1 MSINKHSTLVG
12 VGLGFS
18 LVYLGMLVS
27 MAYNGFQMDLQVFQ
41 DAGFAI
47 VRGEPLFD
55 GFHTRSGF
63 AFIYPPFAALL
74 MAPMSVI
81 GATPLQLAWA
91 AVEAFSVAVTMY
103 GGLRLA
109 RVDKDHAWCWAACLL
124 GIGLWIEPIRNG
136 LFFGQV
142 DIVLVALVVADLAGM
157 TPRRFRGVLIGIAAG
172 IKITPLAFL
181 LILALRK
188 DVASIL
194 RAIVTL
200 AATIVIGFAAR
211 PSDSRL
217 FWTEVVLDTN
227 RAGDKSFFRNQALT
241 GLLSRHG
248 LTPDT
253 ALFVGV
259 WAVLVAI
266 VLIIAL
272 YALVVLTKRGDQ
284 LGVLFVFALLVC
296 TAQPYAVTHHWAI
309 MSVLVPLVAVQ
320 FARGFEYKWWCVLLL
335 VIQGVGPNW
344 LADPDRGFSSNPFLS
359 ALGDIQGVTAIIAL
373 VCCALLVR
381 RGMVL
386 TPPPQQPVAATV

>member
-1 MSINKHSTLVG
+1 MSINKHSILAS

-18 LVYLGMLVS
+18 LVYVGMLVS

-47 VRGEPLFD
+47 VSGEPLFD

-74 MAPMSVI
+74 MAPMSVF
-81 GATPLQLAWA
+81 GAIPLQLAWA
-91 AVEAFSVAVTMY
+91 AVEALSVAVTIY

-109 RVDKDHAWCWAACLL
+109 RLDKDEAWWWAACLL
-124 GIGLWIEPIRNG
+124 GISLWIEPIRNG

-172 IKITPLAFL
+172 IKITPLVFL

-188 DVASIL
+188 DVVSIV

-200 AATIVIGFAAR
+200 VATILIGFVAR
-211 PSDSRL
+211 PADSRL
-217 FWTEVVLDTN
+217 FWTEIVLDTN

-253 ALFVGV
+253 PLFVGV
-259 WAVLVAI
+259 WVALAAVLVIMAMYA
-266 VLIIAL
+266 LIAL
-272 YALVVLTKRGDQ
+272 TRRGDQ

-309 MSVLVPLVAVQ
+309 ISVLVPLVAVQ
-320 FARGFEYKWWCVLLL
+320 FARGWEYKWWFALLL
-335 VIQGVGPNW
+335 LIQGAGPNW
-344 LADPDRGFSSNPFLS
+344 LADPDRGFASNPVLS
-359 ALGDIQGVTAIIAL
+359 ALGDIQGVSAIVAL
-373 VCCALLVR
+373 VCCVVLVR

-386 TPPPQQPVAATV
+386 TPPPQPPVAATV